1 MFITVVTAMF
11 TITQTEAEVGAQV
24 ATLGWSQESGVVS
37 IESPFHVPYSSCNEK
52 IFQVTPKNERGK
64 NAAVPPTE
72 DQLNRLTDFIAFL
85 EN

>member
-1 MFITVVTAMF
+1 M
-11 TITQTEAEVGAQV
+11 
-24 ATLGWSQESGVVS
+24 
-37 IESPFHVPYSSCNEK
+37 FHVPVVTR
-52 IFQVTPKNERGK
+52 IFFQVTPKNERGK